1 MDDYIPVLELQ
12 ALSPNTSEVVTVN
25 GCEVLLCNAD
35 GDIFAIES
43 RCTHQQESLAG
54 GRIRRG
60 HVSCPLHGV
69 RFKLSTGEPV
79 GQLTRVALKTLDVQI
94 EAGMIGVKAG

>member
-1 MDDYIPVLELQ
+1 
-12 ALSPNTSEVVTVN
+12 
-25 GCEVLLCNAD
+25 
-35 GDIFAIES
+35 
-43 RCTHQQESLAG
+43 ESLAG

-79 GQLTRVALKTLDVQI
+79 GQLTRVALKTFDVQI